1 MQERGRTGEKR
12 VSTTEAAGHP
22 REVKERHDV
31 VASTSLKT
39 TPIQIRNAK
48 RK

>member
-1 MQERGRTGEKR
+1 MQERRRTGEKR
-12 VSTTEAAGHP
+12 EIATKAAGHP
-22 REVKERHDV
+22 REEKERHDV
-31 VASTSLKT
+31 VVSPSLKT